1 MRVGIGEE
9 GVAGRHMDR
18 VRLMT
23 ELESWDKRMVLFY

>member
-9 GVAGRHMDR
+9 GVAGRYMDL

-23 ELESWDKRMVLFY
+23 ELESWDKRMLLFY